1 MRGEIGELR
10 EISSFSF
17 LPCGNAGKGLEM
29 KHFSEEDWTDF
40 ARGIAPPELAA
51 ALQQH
56 LDSGCKECLK
66 INIMWRDI
74 LDIARDEAGPPPPDD
89 ALRAAKACYRVFRIS
104 ESTSRVPTLAELVFN
119 SFRQPA
125 AVGLRSS
132 RTSARQ
138 FLYKS
143 EGVDVDIHTRFDLD
157 SDRVLLTGQVLDP
170 SNPDANMKDISV
182 MLVDEREMLTQTVTN
197 ASGEFQLEFDRTQNA
212 WLKID
217 RQEQGSIVMVLG
229 DLEPIKKSIL
239 SEREGD
245 LSKDAKD

>member
-1 MRGEIGELR
+1 VRGEIGELR

-40 ARGIAPPELAA
+40 ARGIALPELAA

-74 LDIARDEAGPPPPDD
+74 LDIARDEAGPPPPDG

-104 ESTSRVPTLAELVFN
+104 ESTSRVPTLAELVFD

-157 SDRVLLTGQVLDP
+157 SNRVLLTGQILDP

-182 MLVDEREMLTQTVTN
+182 MLIDEREMSTQAMTN
-197 ASGEFQLEFDRTQNA
+197 ASGEFQLEFDRSQNA

-217 RQEQGSIVMVLG
+217 RWKQRPIVMVLR
-229 DLEPIKKSIL
+229 DLEPMKKSIS
-239 SEREGD
+239 SEQEGD
-245 LSKDAKD
+245 PSKDARD

>member
-1 MRGEIGELR
+1 
-10 EISSFSF
+10 
-17 LPCGNAGKGLEM
+17 M

-51 ALQQH
+51 ALQHH
-56 LDSGCKECLK
+56 LDCGCTECLK

-74 LDIARDEAGPPPPDD
+74 LEIARDEAGPPPPDG
-89 ALRAAKACYRVFRIS
+89 ALRAAKACYRVFKIW
-104 ESTSRVPTLAELVFN
+104 ESASRVPTLAELVFD
-119 SFRQPA
+119 SFCQPA
-125 AVGLRSS
+125 VVGLRSS

-143 EGVDVDIHTRFDLD
+143 EGVGVDIHTRVD
-157 SDRVLLTGQVLDP
+157 SDSNRVLLTGQVLDS
-170 SNPDANMKDISV
+170 SNPNANMKDISV

-197 ASGEFQLEFDRTQNA
+197 ASGEFQLEFDRSQNA

-229 DLEPIKKSIL
+229 DLEPMKKSI
-239 SEREGD
+239 SEQEGD
-245 LSKDAKD
+245 LSKDSQK